1 MRWITLD
8 AVETALLITSFV
20 AVMML
25 LIEYLNVL
33 TMGAWR
39 LRLSSHRWGQYLLA
53 ALLGATPGCLGAFVV
68 VAMYSHGALTLGALI
83 TAMIAASGD
92 EAFVMLALIPRQALL
107 IMAIL
112 VITGIAVGVLVDW
125 LSGNRRTSR
134 PADCLALHLRQECAC
149 VPRGQLLR
157 QWRECTAAR
166 GALTISL
173 ALFLAALAAGR
184 LGPAGW
190 NWIRVSLVL
199 TSAIALLIAATVP
212 DHFLEEHLWRHVV
225 KRHAPRVFLWTL
237 GALIAMQLLTS
248 VLHLRTLSQEG
259 KWGLLVAACLIG
271 LIPESGPHLIFVTL
285 YAGSA
290 LPFSVLLAS
299 TVVQDGRGMLPM
311 LAHSRREFLLV
322 KAVNFVTGLGLGGLA
337 MAAGY

>member
-1 MRWITLD
+1 MPWITLD
-8 AVETALLITSFV
+8 LVETSLLITAFV

-33 TMGAWR
+33 TGGAWR
-39 LRLSSHRWGQYLLA
+39 QRLSGHRWGQYLLA

-68 VAMYSHGALTLGALI
+68 VAMYSHGALTLGALV

-92 EAFVMLALIPRQALL
+92 EAFVMLALIPRQALV

-112 VITGIAVGVLVDW
+112 VAAGIAAGALVDG
-125 LSGNRRTSR
+125 LSGNRRTSQ
-134 PADCLALHLRQECAC
+134 PAECLKLHLRQLCDC
-149 VPRGQLLR
+149 LPKGQLLQ
-157 QWRECTAAR
+157 QWRECSAAR
-166 GALTISL
+166 GALAIAL
-173 ALFLAALAAGR
+173 ALFLAAVVAGR

-199 TSAIALLIAATVP
+199 ISAIALLIVSTVP

-237 GALIAMQLLTS
+237 GALITMQLLTS
-248 VLHLRTLSQEG
+248 VLHLKTLSQEG

-285 YAGSA
+285 YANAS

-299 TVVQDGRGMLPM
+299 SVVQDGHGMLPM
-311 LAHSRREFLLV
+311 LAHSRREFVLV
-322 KAVNFVTGLGLGGLA
+322 KAINFVAGLALGALA